1 MISIKIRSYEKIG
14 GNSENVATND
24 CSNFFFFFFFFL
36 KYVIDSLLSFLFKFQ
51 GIISLRSSVYLDVL
65 GLGPDI
71 VKLFFCLVNR
81 KVTLMFAVFGV

>member
-24 CSNFFFFFFFFL
+24 CSNFFFFFL
-36 KYVIDSLLSFLFKFQ
+36 KYVIDCLLSFLFKFQ
-51 GIISLRSSVYLDVL
+51 GIISLRGSVYLDVL

>member
-24 CSNFFFFFFFFL
+24 CSNFFFFFFFL
-36 KYVIDSLLSFLFKFQ
+36 KYVIDCLLSFLFKFQ

>member
-14 GNSENVATND
+14 GNIENVATND
-24 CSNFFFFFFFFL
+24 FSIFFFFFFL
-36 KYVIDSLLSFLFKFQ
+36 KYVIDCLLSFLFKFQ
-51 GIISLRSSVYLDVL
+51 GIISFRSSVYLDVL